1 MADLHKYTSKEVL
14 NKVLLTSGG
23 SSVAAFSHTTA
34 EALNAALDASNNR
47 LNVSL
52 SGGTISGD
60 VTISGDL
67 TVSGSSTYTY
77 DESVDGQMW
86 VWDSGASGATAG
98 GHLRLFS
105 DDGAVMA
112 SGHRLGVIE
121 FAGAEAA
128 ESTSGARDATKTIG
142 ARIEAITDATW
153 SASENGA
160 DLVFYT
166 TDGNASETEAMRM
179 TAESNVELLSGRFQ
193 VKHAGTDTG
202 LSGSGME
209 IHGGSNPVLLSY
221 NRGGSAYLPMVF
233 DALNYSVK
241 VSNTARM
248 VIDSNSRISMS
259 NNDSGSGG
267 LDSTSGN
274 TTMGYLSGNAITT
287 NGHDNTLY
295 GHGAGKLLTTG
306 DDNCA
311 FGAGALAGSQ
321 DGEGNTAIGF
331 ESLAIYEGGPTEGKN
346 TALGFKSSRGLQTG
360 QSNTS
365 VGYNSAA
372 LMTTGDGNVAI
383 GALTLGAAVSAE
395 CFNVAL
401 GYNSMGAADEGTG
414 NIDNNIAIG
423 FEALNLKADVNAN
436 LYNNIAIGYQALY
449 DPNYVG
455 SGMVAIGKN
464 SCKELEDGDAN
475 TAVGKD
481 TLKVLTSGD
490 NNTAFGT
497 SAGDVITTGSNNTCI
512 GKSADTSANNASNQ
526 TVIGSGVTGVGNN
539 SVTLGNADVDAVYMA
554 SDSGAT
560 VHAEKYFAGVS
571 STSTAGAMHIKG
583 PEGGTGVVDIE
594 CALTSGTR
602 GMIAFHDDDDTLV
615 GSISSNLSANTT
627 AYGTSSD
634 YRLKENV
641 VDMSDGLSRI
651 NQLKPKKF
659 NMISDP
665 DSTIMDGFLAHE
677 VSDIVP
683 EAIYGEKDAVNE
695 DGKIKPQQIDMSKLV
710 PILVKAVQE
719 LSAKVAALEAK

>member
-241 VSNTARM
+241 VSNT
-248 VIDSNSRISMS
+248 
-259 NNDSGSGG
+259 
-267 LDSTSGN
+267 
-274 TTMGYLSGNAITT
+274 
-287 NGHDNTLY
+287 
-295 GHGAGKLLTTG
+295 
-306 DDNCA
+306 
-311 FGAGALAGSQ
+311 
-321 DGEGNTAIGF
+321 
-331 ESLAIYEGGPTEGKN
+331 
-346 TALGFKSSRGLQTG
+346 
-360 QSNTS
+360 
-365 VGYNSAA
+365 
-372 LMTTGDGNVAI
+372 
-383 GALTLGAAVSAE
+383 
-395 CFNVAL
+395 
-401 GYNSMGAADEGTG
+401 
-414 NIDNNIAIG
+414 
-423 FEALNLKADVNAN
+423 
-436 LYNNIAIGYQALY
+436 
-449 DPNYVG
+449 
-455 SGMVAIGKN
+455 
-464 SCKELEDGDAN
+464 
-475 TAVGKD
+475 
-481 TLKVLTSGD
+481 
-490 NNTAFGT
+490 
-497 SAGDVITTGSNNTCI
+497 
-512 GKSADTSANNASNQ
+512 
-526 TVIGSGVTGVGNN
+526 
-539 SVTLGNADVDAVYMA
+539 
-554 SDSGAT
+554 
-560 VHAEKYFAGVS
+560 
-571 STSTAGAMHIKG
+571 
-583 PEGGTGVVDIE
+583 
-594 CALTSGTR
+594 
-602 GMIAFHDDDDTLV
+602 
-615 GSISSNLSANTT
+615 
-627 AYGTSSD
+627 
-634 YRLKENV
+634 
-641 VDMSDGLSRI
+641 
-651 NQLKPKKF
+651 
-659 NMISDP
+659 
-665 DSTIMDGFLAHE
+665 
-677 VSDIVP
+677 
-683 EAIYGEKDAVNE
+683 
-695 DGKIKPQQIDMSKLV
+695 
-710 PILVKAVQE
+710 
-719 LSAKVAALEAK
+719 